1 MVAYLTAALT
11 ALWLRWPETPPSSKV
26 TICKR
31 RSQLWVWL
39 GVRTGSHAGF
49 RKVGAA
55 KRTNRIDLPLP
66 HVLVHNALDEVGIPP
81 DSGVV
86 LQLGVVQG
94 DASLGMDP

>member
-1 MVAYLTAALT
+1 M
-11 ALWLRWPETPPSSKV
+11 
-26 TICKR
+26 
-31 RSQLWVWL
+31 
-39 GVRTGSHAGF
+39 
-49 RKVGAA
+49 KVGAA

-66 HVLVHNALDEVGIPP
+66 HVLVHNSLDEVGIPP